1 MNTRYPFGAWYSDSL
16 ARQSLRVVSY
26 ATEEQ
31 VSLEQAQQHLRL
43 DLYGSPPSHP
53 DDSLIENVYLP
64 AARAYCEVISG
75 RAFVPQT
82 YELGIGA
89 FPRPFVAYSR
99 GGIALPI
106 GPVTSVTSITYTDS
120 AGVEQTL
127 AASAYTVDPYTEP
140 GYCYPVANTYWPDTL
155 DVPNAVKVR
164 FQAGYDLP
172 SSSPQDNPF
181 PPQYRAAVLLM
192 LAHYYENR
200 AQVDTMPNA
209 PRELVLGVQTLI
221 GPDALRKGFA

>member
-16 ARQSLRVVSY
+16 ARQSLRVVAY

-31 VSLEQAQQHLRL
+31 ISLEQAQQHLRL

-53 DDSLIENVYLP
+53 DDALIQGVYLP

-82 YELGIGA
+82 YELGLGA
-89 FPRPFVAYSR
+89 FPRCFVAYSR
-99 GGIALPI
+99 SGIAFPI
-106 GPVTSVTSITYTDS
+106 GPVTSVLSIAYVDM
-120 AGVEQTL
+120 AGVEQTM
-127 AASAYTVDPYTEP
+127 AGSDYTVDVYTEP
-140 GYCYPVANTYWPDTL
+140 GYCYPIANAYWPDTL
-155 DVPNAVKVR
+155 DVPNAVRVR

-172 SSSPQDNPF
+172 SASPQDNPF

-200 AQVDTMPNA
+200 SQVETMPN
-209 PRELVLGVQTLI
+209 PPKELELGVKSLLS
-221 GPDALRKGFA
+221 PDALRKGFA